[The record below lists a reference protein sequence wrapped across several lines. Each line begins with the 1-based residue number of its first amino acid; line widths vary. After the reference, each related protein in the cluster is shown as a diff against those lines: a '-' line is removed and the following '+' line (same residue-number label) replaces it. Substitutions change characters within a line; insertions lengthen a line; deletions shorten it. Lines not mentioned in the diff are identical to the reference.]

1 MKKCYVVVE
10 KKGKGKIYCIEGKD
24 DFILERNER
33 AFKDSFESDL
43 EVSIE
48 SFNTKEEAKVA
59 LHNYVVSFV
68 DDYYWEFY
76 KEVFHMENSYKDDF
90 CEDDIYYD

>member
-10 KKGKGKIYCIEGKD
+10 KEGKGEIYCIEGED

-33 AFKDSFESDL
+33 AFKDSVESDV

-48 SFNTKEEAKVA
+48 SFNTMEEANVA

-68 DDYYWEFY
+68 DDDYCEAY
-76 KEVFHMENSYKDDF
+76 KEVFHVENSYKDDV
-90 CEDDIYYD
+90 YYD